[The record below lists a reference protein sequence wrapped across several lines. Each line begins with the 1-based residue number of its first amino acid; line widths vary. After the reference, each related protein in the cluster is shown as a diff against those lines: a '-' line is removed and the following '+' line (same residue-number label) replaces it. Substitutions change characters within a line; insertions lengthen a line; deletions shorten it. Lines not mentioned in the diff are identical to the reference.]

1 MGMRSDSSKPDH
13 DLKADSKKPKKL
25 ERKDTIS
32 MLQMRRS
39 YMDQRIKAAI
49 KEYRLIRPGQI
60 LEFFTNQ
67 KRYDF

>member
-1 MGMRSDSSKPDH
+1 MN
-13 DLKADSKKPKKL
+13 
-25 ERKDTIS
+25 
-32 MLQMRRS
+32 
-39 YMDQRIKAAI
+39 QRIKAAL